1 MWCLCV
7 SSFLRIYFFLHCT
20 TYILLQYSNYSIQ
33 TTQPT
38 PPHPYPTL
46 IKYWG
51 KGWTNKIIQDTRT
64 RSDVIPSPCQIIC
77 HTSIDPWTIGSIGNL
92 LAKKDDH
99 WLFFYISKI
108 CWVCK
113 TRSSSIQ
120 EQGWPVSVKNSQSQS
135 SSFLKWKMEDV
146 FQGFLQNRSG
156 SLDSGYLKH
165 FHPLSTFSR
174 VVSFNFWLQQSAT
187 AKIQHSVWTEPWLVT
202 NWNIFLHFIINS
214 KNIFRIFKIF
224 LSEKL
229 KPEIYINR
237 IKTNANTLLS
247 GPICCHPHYPLL
259 SGGPPFCHPT
269 VNRIGGTM
277 ATCE

>member
-1 MWCLCV
+1 M
-7 SSFLRIYFFLHCT
+7 
-20 TYILLQYSNYSIQ
+20 
-33 TTQPT
+33 
-38 PPHPYPTL
+38 
-46 IKYWG
+46 
-51 KGWTNKIIQDTRT
+51 
-64 RSDVIPSPCQIIC
+64 
-77 HTSIDPWTIGSIGNL
+77 SID
-92 LAKKDDH
+92 
-99 WLFFYISKI
+99 FYISKI
-108 CWVCK
+108 CWVNCK
-113 TRSSSIQ
+113 TRSSRMACDSQ
-120 EQGWPVSVKNSQSQS
+120 EQSITVVFRRR